1 MCPAVT
7 PFEVK
12 WRMPL
17 VEVGFYAALAAEKGG
32 VKNVGRPLDPDKI
45 KAALAAAKQVM
56 ADGRS

>member
-1 MCPAVT
+1 
-7 PFEVK
+7 
-12 WRMPL
+12 MPL